1 MLPALAWPSL
11 LHEPAPLPLF
21 IKFIKFHE
29 KVGVLARVP
38 PLLLPRG
45 SQASCFSPA
54 ACFHAGPLRSAPVR
68 LPLGFSYTFC
78 TLLLSSTL
86 WCTLLRPYTF
96 CTLLLSSTLCT
107 LLRSGT
113 FCTLLLSSTLCTLLG
128 CCTLGVGPGLSLHTI
143 RSTPGVIPSLLRSNG
158 LNVVLLD
165 QNEACCQV
173 HHFSPFPVWILH

>member
-86 WCTLLRPYTF
+86 
-96 CTLLLSSTLCT
+96 
-107 LLRSGT
+107 
-113 FCTLLLSSTLCTLLG
+113 CTLLG